1 MSSSIGFSIFLRA
14 RSARTPV
21 VVADVH
27 RRGHHNAAV
36 ITGRHH
42 TGSHHTDCHVA
53 SGGVGARTAR
63 VVLAAHVTA
72 FALT

>member
-27 RRGHHNAAV
+27 RR
-36 ITGRHH
+36 RP
-42 TGSHHTDCHVA
+42 S
-53 SGGVGARTAR
+53 
-63 VVLAAHVTA
+63 
-72 FALT
+72 